1 MSNSV
6 LSNQGDTIILF
17 FANLKKGFAILESYK
32 ENFKTNLIIMQRY
45 KNNKMTMCKKYI
57 MKNIDYFYP
66 NNVKYY
72 GVEKGKETIIFE
84 KSLLYIN

>member
-1 MSNSV
+1 
-6 LSNQGDTIILF
+6 
-17 FANLKKGFAILESYK
+17 
-32 ENFKTNLIIMQRY
+32 MQRY